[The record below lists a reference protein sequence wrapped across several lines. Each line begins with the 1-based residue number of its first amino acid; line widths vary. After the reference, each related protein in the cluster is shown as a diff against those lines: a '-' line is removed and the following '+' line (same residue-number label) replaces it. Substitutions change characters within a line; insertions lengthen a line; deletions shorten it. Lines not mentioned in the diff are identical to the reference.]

1 MARCSGLASEPSA
14 RSGAAEAQRFAFSTP
29 SLSLRASER
38 LNGSPSGCT
47 PLTPPAPRERLHS
60 MAQRFAIISPCRA
73 LRALAPAPFD
83 VCTHSPSLRIRS
95 QARCSAPCLQDT
107 DSSGQPSFLRFPK
120 RIILPRSCRH
130 GEASH
135 RSLRL
140 APAHGGNRL
149 AADCQSTPRDNED
162 ADSRR
167 LESRCARRCLVVRR
181 ICRESFEDAPFANPE
196 HGLPGSARHER
207 RFLSS

>member
-14 RSGAAEAQRFAFSTP
+14 RLGAAEAQRFASSAP

-38 LNGSPSGCT
+38 LNGSPSECVSR
-47 PLTPPAPRERLHS
+47 TPPAPRERLHS
-60 MAQRFAIISPCRA
+60 MAQRFAIIPPYRT

-83 VCTHSPSLRIRS
+83 GCTYSPSLCIRS

-107 DSSGQPSFLRFPK
+107 DSSGQPSFLRSPK

-130 GEASH
+130 GEGAY

-140 APAHGGNRL
+140 APAHDGNRL
-149 AADCQSTPRDNED
+149 AVDCRASLLEL
-162 ADSRR
+162 RR
-167 LESRCARRCLVVRR
+167 QFRVPSIL
-181 ICRESFEDAPFANPE
+181 
-196 HGLPGSARHER
+196 HTG
-207 RFLSS
+207 